1 MSMNRSMNRR
11 WMVWLAVPVL
21 LTLMLGCPKKKPAT
35 PARDL
40 NVDTTTVAPPSAPAT
55 DVAPPAQP
63 SMQDKTEDPLL
74 SQDLQVVNDEL
85 HKRGFSSDV
94 YFQYDESSLSDEARD
109 KLARNADLLKN
120 QPNFQLTVEGHC
132 DERGTAEYNLA
143 LGERRANAVRDYMGS
158 LGVNAT
164 RLRTISYGNERPVC
178 TQHEESC
185 WSQNRRAHMIV
196 TGRSNVG

>member
-1 MSMNRSMNRR
+1 MHK
-11 WMVWLAVPVL
+11 WMVWLALPVL

-35 PARDL
+35 PAKDL
-40 NVDTTTVAPPSAPAT
+40 NVDTTTVAPPSAPAQ
-55 DVAPPAQP
+55 DVTPPAQP

-74 SQDLQVVNDEL
+74 SQDLQVVNDEMRR
-85 HKRGFSSDV
+85 RGFSPDI
-94 YFQYDESSLSDEARD
+94 YFQYDESSLSDEARE
-109 KLARNADLLKN
+109 KLARNADVLKG
-120 QPNFQLTVEGHC
+120 QASFQLTVEGHC

-158 LGVNAT
+158 LGVNPT

-185 WSQNRRAHMIV
+185 WSQNRRAHLVV
-196 TGRSNVG
+196 TGRSSVG